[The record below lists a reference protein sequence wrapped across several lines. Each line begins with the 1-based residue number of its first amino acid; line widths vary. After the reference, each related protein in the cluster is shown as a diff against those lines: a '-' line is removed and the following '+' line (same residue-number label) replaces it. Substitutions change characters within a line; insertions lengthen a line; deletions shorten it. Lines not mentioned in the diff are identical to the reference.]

1 MNVQVIASPTNNF
14 TTAAL
19 VAMPVARSRSLPVS
33 MTNGLGVGAVLLA
46 GAQIS
51 LVLALEVARQPVH
64 DQGDDHRCDLGKPLC
79 LAHGRPVAVGSIRS
93 KTLRE
98 VCSIVDDGPAVLNI
112 QEQQPRKPGNPAAMW
127 RQAG

>member
-1 MNVQVIASPTNNF
+1 LRSFLGKAQAPRNERASHRVPANNF
-14 TTAAL
+14 TIAAL

-33 MTNGLGVGAVLLA
+33 ATNGFGVGAVRGSHFVSLTA
-46 GAQIS
+46 GPS
-51 LVLALEVARQPVH
+51 PR
-64 DQGDDHRCDLGKPLC
+64 
-79 LAHGRPVAVGSIRS
+79 GSIRS